1 MSSVNNK
8 KIVVFGGGTGLSYLL
23 KGLKDFP
30 LDITAVITVSDD
42 GRSTGKLREE
52 FHAPAVG
59 DIRKVLSSLSST
71 SQNIKNMLEY
81 RFNTTSDLDGHA
93 LGNLI
98 LISLLNITGSLK
110 ESINELCTL
119 LDIKNKVLPLTED
132 ANVTLMAEMTDG
144 SVIEGE
150 ASITKSDKKV
160 KRLFYKEQP
169 EVLEEVKVAIKEA
182 DLIIFSMGS
191 LYTSIFPHIISD
203 DIREALDKVKTPIMY
218 LCNIVTQPGE
228 TDDFTVSEHV
238 NLINNYLGKHKLDV
252 VIASNS
258 KISEEMAMRY
268 ANEEQKDPVKIDYPV
283 LSKLDT
289 EFIEADL
296 LTIDNNTL
304 KHHSRKLSALIF
316 SYLMK

>member
-1 MSSVNNK
+1 MNNK
-8 KIVVFGGGTGLSYLL
+8 KVVVFGGGTGLSYLL

-30 LDITAVITVSDD
+30 LDITAVITVSDN

-132 ANVTLMAEMTDG
+132 ANVTLMAEMIDG
-144 SVIEGE
+144 SIVEGE

-169 EVLEEVKVAIKEA
+169 KVLDEVNIAIKNA

-228 TDDFTVSEHV
+228 TDAFTVSDHV
-238 NLINNYLGKHKLDV
+238 NLINSYLSKHKLDA

-258 KISEEMAMRY
+258 KISDEMALRY

-296 LTIDNNTL
+296 LTIDDNTL
-304 KHHSRKLSALIF
+304 KHHSQKLSALIF

>member
-1 MSSVNNK
+1 MSNVNNK
-8 KIVVFGGGTGLSYLL
+8 KIVVFGGETGLSYLL

-59 DIRKVLSSLSST
+59 DIRKVLSSLSTT

-81 RFNTTSDLDGHA
+81 RFDTTSDLDGHA

-169 EVLEEVKVAIKEA
+169 EVLDEVKVAIKEA

-191 LYTSIFPHIISD
+191 LYTSIFPHIISND
-203 DIREALDKVKTPIMY
+203 VIKCFDEVKTPIMY

-228 TDDFTVSEHV
+228 TDDFTVSDHV
-238 NLINNYLGKHKLDV
+238 NLINSYLGKHKLDA

-258 KISEEMAMRY
+258 KISEEMALRY

-296 LTIDNNTL
+296 LTVADNTL
-304 KHHSRKLSALIF
+304 KHHSQKLSALIF

>member
-1 MSSVNNK
+1 MNNK
-8 KIVVFGGGTGLSYLL
+8 KVVVFGGGTGLSYLL

-59 DIRKVLSSLSST
+59 DIRKVLSSLSSA
-71 SQNIKNMLEY
+71 SDNIKNMLEY

-203 DIREALDKVKTPIMY
+203 DIREALDEVKTPIMY

-228 TDDFTVSEHV
+228 TDDFTVSDHV
-238 NLINNYLGKHKLDV
+238 NLINSYLGKHKLDV

-268 ANEEQKDPVKIDYPV
+268 ATKERKDPVKIDYPV

-296 LTIDNNTL
+296 LTIADGTL
-304 KHHSRKLSALIF
+304 KHHSQKLSALIF

>member
-1 MSSVNNK
+1 MNNK

-71 SQNIKNMLEY
+71 SDNIKNMLEY
-81 RFNTTSDLDGHA
+81 RFDTTSDLDGHA

-169 EVLEEVKVAIKEA
+169 EVLDEVKVAIKEA

-203 DIREALDKVKTPIMY
+203 DIREALDEVKTPIMY

-258 KISEEMAMRY
+258 KISDAMALRY

-296 LTIDNNTL
+296 LTVADNTL
-304 KHHSRKLSALIF
+304 KHHSQKLSALIF
-316 SYLMK
+316 SYLMR

>member
-1 MSSVNNK
+1 MNNK

-169 EVLEEVKVAIKEA
+169 EVLDEVKVAIKEA

-258 KISEEMAMRY
+258 KISDAMALRY

-296 LTIDNNTL
+296 LTVADNTL
-304 KHHSRKLSALIF
+304 KHHSQKLSALIF
-316 SYLMK
+316 SYLMR

>member
-1 MSSVNNK
+1 MSNVNNK
-8 KIVVFGGGTGLSYLL
+8 KVVVFGGGTGLSYLL

-59 DIRKVLSSLSST
+59 DIRKVLSSLSSA
-71 SQNIKNMLEY
+71 SDNIKNMLEY

-203 DIREALDKVKTPIMY
+203 DIRESLDEVKTPIMY

-228 TDDFTVSEHV
+228 TDDFTVSDHV
-238 NLINNYLGKHKLDV
+238 KLINSYLSKHKLDV

-258 KISEEMAMRY
+258 KISEEMALRY

>member
-1 MSSVNNK
+1 MNNK

-59 DIRKVLSSLSST
+59 DVRKVLSNLSST
-71 SQNIKNMLEY
+71 TLPIKEMLEY

-110 ESINELCTL
+110 ESIKELCTL

-132 ANVTLMAEMTDG
+132 ANVTLMASMTDG
-144 SVIEGE
+144 TVIEGE

-160 KRLFYKEQP
+160 KRLYYKEEP
-169 EVLEEVKVAIKEA
+169 KVLEEVKNAIKEA

-191 LYTSIFPHIISD
+191 LYTSLFPHLIAKDVINCFD
-203 DIREALDKVKTPIMY
+203 RTTAPIMY

-228 TDDFTVSEHV
+228 TDNFTVSDHV
-238 NLINNYLGKHKLDV
+238 NLINDYLGNHKLDV

-258 KISEEMAMRY
+258 KISEDMALKY
-268 ANEEQKDPVKIDYPV
+268 ANEERKDPVKIDYAV
-283 LSKLDT
+283 LAT
-289 EFIEADL
+289 MNVEFIEADL
-296 LTIDNNTL
+296 LTVADNTL
-304 KHHSRKLSALIF
+304 KHHSQKLSTLIF

>member
-1 MSSVNNK
+1 MNNK

-30 LDITAVITVSDD
+30 LDITAIITVSDS
-42 GRSTGKLREE
+42 GKSTGKLREE
-52 FHAPAVG
+52 FHVPAVG
-59 DIRKVLSSLSST
+59 DIRRVLSSLSS
-71 SQNIKNMLEY
+71 SSDNIKDMLEY
-81 RFNTTSDLDGHA
+81 RFNTSSDLDGHA

-110 ESINELCTL
+110 RSIDELCVL

-132 ANVTLMAEMTDG
+132 ANVTLMAEMMDG
-144 SVIEGE
+144 SIVEGE
-150 ASITKSDKKV
+150 DTITKSEKKV
-160 KRLFYKEQP
+160 KKLFYKEEP
-169 EVLEEVKVAIKEA
+169 LVLDEVKEAIMNA

-191 LYTSIFPHIISD
+191 LYTSIFPHLICKDIIKC
-203 DIREALDKVKTPIMY
+203 IDKTKAPLMY

-228 TDDFTVSEHV
+228 TDDFTVSDHV
-238 NLINNYLGKHKLDV
+238 NLINKYLGKHKLDV

-258 KISEEMAMRY
+258 KISKEMAIRY
-268 ANEEQKDPVKIDYPV
+268 ACKERKDPVKIDYAA
-283 LSKLDT
+283 LAKLDT

-296 LTIDNNTL
+296 LTIADNTL
-304 KHHSRKLSALIF
+304 KHHSQKLSSLIF

>member
-1 MSSVNNK
+1 MNNK

-81 RFNTTSDLDGHA
+81 RFDTTSDLDGHA

-132 ANVTLMAEMTDG
+132 ANVTLMAEMMDG

-203 DIREALDKVKTPIMY
+203 DIRKTLDEVKTPIMY

-228 TDDFTVSEHV
+228 TDDFTVSDHV
-238 NLINNYLGKHKLDV
+238 NLINSYLGKHKLDA

-258 KISEEMAMRY
+258 KISEEMALRY
-268 ANEEQKDPVKIDYPV
+268 ANEERKDPVKIDYPV

-296 LTIDNNTL
+296 LTVADNTL

>member
-1 MSSVNNK
+1 MNNK
-8 KIVVFGGGTGLSYLL
+8 KVVVFGGGTGLSYLL

-71 SQNIKNMLEY
+71 SDNIKDMLEY

-110 ESINELCTL
+110 ESINELCTF

-150 ASITKSDKKV
+150 ASITKSEKKV
-160 KRLFYKEQP
+160 KKIFYKEEP
-169 EVLEEVKVAIKEA
+169 KVLDSVKRAIREA

-191 LYTSIFPHIISD
+191 LYTSIFPHLICNDIIKCFD
-203 DIREALDKVKTPIMY
+203 DINIPIMY

-228 TDDFTVSEHV
+228 TDDFTVSDHIK
-238 NLINNYLGKHKLDV
+238 LINSYLGKHKLDV

-258 KISEEMAMRY
+258 KISSEMALRY
-268 ANEEQKDPVKIDYPV
+268 ATEERKDPVKIDYPV
-283 LSKLDT
+283 LATLDT

-296 LTIDNNTL
+296 LTIADNTL
-304 KHHSRKLSALIF
+304 KHHSQKLSALIF

>member
-1 MSSVNNK
+1 MNNK

-81 RFNTTSDLDGHA
+81 RFDTTSDLDGHA

-132 ANVTLMAEMTDG
+132 ANVTLVAEMTDG

-150 ASITKSDKKV
+150 ASITKSDKKI
-160 KRLFYKEQP
+160 KRLFYKDQP

-203 DIREALDKVKTPIMY
+203 DIREALDEVKTPIMY

-228 TDDFTVSEHV
+228 TDDFTVSDHV
-238 NLINNYLGKHKLDV
+238 NLINSYLGKHKLDA

-258 KISEEMAMRY
+258 KISEEMALRY

-296 LTIDNNTL
+296 LTIDDNTL

>member
-1 MSSVNNK
+1 MNNK
-8 KIVVFGGGTGLSYLL
+8 KVVVFGGGTGLSYLL

-59 DIRKVLSSLSST
+59 DIRKVLSSLSTT

-81 RFNTTSDLDGHA
+81 RFDTTSDLDGHA

-132 ANVTLMAEMTDG
+132 ANVTLMAEMMDG

-169 EVLEEVKVAIKEA
+169 EVLDEVKVAIKEA

-203 DIREALDKVKTPIMY
+203 DIREALDEVKTPIMY

-228 TDDFTVSEHV
+228 TDDFTVSDHV
-238 NLINNYLGKHKLDV
+238 NLINSYLGKHKLDV

-258 KISEEMAMRY
+258 KISEEMALRY
-268 ANEEQKDPVKIDYPV
+268 ATKERKDPVKIDYPV

-296 LTIDNNTL
+296 LTIADGTL
-304 KHHSRKLSALIF
+304 KHHSQKLSALIF

>member
-1 MSSVNNK
+1 MNNK

-30 LDITAVITVSDD
+30 LDITAVITVSDS
-42 GRSTGKLREE
+42 GKSTGKLREE
-52 FHAPAVG
+52 FHVPAVG

-132 ANVTLMAEMTDG
+132 ANVTLMAEMTNG

-169 EVLEEVKVAIKEA
+169 EVLDEVKVAIKEA

-191 LYTSIFPHIISD
+191 LYTSIFPHIISND
-203 DIREALDKVKTPIMY
+203 VIKCFDEVKTPIMY

-228 TDDFTVSEHV
+228 TDDFTVSDHV
-238 NLINNYLGKHKLDV
+238 NLINSYLGKHKLDA

-268 ANEEQKDPVKIDYPV
+268 ATKERKDPVKIDYPV

-296 LTIDNNTL
+296 LTIADGTL
-304 KHHSRKLSALIF
+304 KHHSQKLSALIF

>member
-1 MSSVNNK
+1 MNNK
-8 KIVVFGGGTGLSYLL
+8 KVVVFGGGTGLSYLL

-59 DIRKVLSSLSST
+59 DIRKVLSSLSSA
-71 SQNIKNMLEY
+71 SDNIKNMLEY

-169 EVLEEVKVAIKEA
+169 EVLDEVKVAIKEA

-191 LYTSIFPHIISD
+191 LYTSIFPHIISND
-203 DIREALDKVKTPIMY
+203 VIKCFDEVKTPIMY

-228 TDDFTVSEHV
+228 TDDFTVSDHV
-238 NLINNYLGKHKLDV
+238 NLINSYLGKHKLDA

-258 KISEEMAMRY
+258 KISEEMALRY

-296 LTIDNNTL
+296 LTIDDNTL